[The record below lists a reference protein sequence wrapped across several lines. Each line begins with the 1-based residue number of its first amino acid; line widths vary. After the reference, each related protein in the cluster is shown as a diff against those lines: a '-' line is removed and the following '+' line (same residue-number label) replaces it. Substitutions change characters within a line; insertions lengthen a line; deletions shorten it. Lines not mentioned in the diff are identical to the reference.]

1 MKSLIQAIAIAVTLA
16 IPAMSY
22 AQSNQPV
29 TRAKARSELVQLEK
43 AGYDPAIGH
52 KQYPKNIQ
60 AAEAKVASE
69 RIRRA
74 RMVAQLR
81 ILRRPGM
88 RCARAP
94 RAPTLPAFLRPQ
106 TFSGH
111 KAFAVLHAITIKGA
125 QRRLTSVSIVST
137 QDLAPRS
144 DR

>member
-1 MKSLIQAIAIAVTLA
+1 LKSLIQAIAIAVTLA

-69 RIRRA
+69 KNA
-74 RMVAQLR
+74 ESAYGGAVKN
-81 ILRRPGM
+81 
-88 RCARAP
+88 
-94 RAPTLPAFLRPQ
+94 TSS
-106 TFSGH
+106 SGH
-111 KAFAVLHAITIKGA
+111 ALREGAKGTDTPGFPA
-125 QRRLTSVSIVST
+125 TPDLQR
-137 QDLAPRS
+137 P
-144 DR
+144 